1 MNENRLI
8 SRPFAMCFAANL
20 LQGLAFSLFLHF
32 PGYLLQLGA
41 DEAQIGLISG
51 LTAIAAIAVRPPVGR
66 AMDRRGRRVVILW
79 GGALNVL
86 AVGLYL
92 TVHSIGAW
100 IYVVR
105 ILHGLAEAL
114 LFSSLFTY
122 AADFVPADRRTQG
135 LALFGVSG
143 MLPMSLGG
151 LLGDQLLS
159 RWEYSALFLVSLGL
173 AALSLLCSIPLAD
186 RPRTS
191 AEEEPSRGIT
201 AALVQ
206 RDLRPLWLIGTVFSI
221 AITVFFVFIKTFVE
235 ETGIGSVGLFFT
247 TYTASALV
255 LRVFFGWLPDRYGPK
270 RVLLPALL
278 AQVTGFLLMAAAST
292 AFDVGVAGALCGI
305 GHGYT
310 FPILF
315 GLVVTRARDADR
327 GSAMAIFTAL
337 FDLGVLVGGPCFG
350 LVIQQGGY
358 SVMFRSAAA
367 FTTVGSLVFFLWDG
381 RRSVQALRCRRE
393 LHPD

>member
-270 RVLLPALL
+270 RVLLPA
-278 AQVTGFLLMAAAST
+278 F
-292 AFDVGVAGALCGI
+292 
-305 GHGYT
+305 
-310 FPILF
+310 
-315 GLVVTRARDADR
+315 
-327 GSAMAIFTAL
+327 
-337 FDLGVLVGGPCFG
+337 
-350 LVIQQGGY
+350 
-358 SVMFRSAAA
+358 
-367 FTTVGSLVFFLWDG
+367 
-381 RRSVQALRCRRE
+381 
-393 LHPD
+393 